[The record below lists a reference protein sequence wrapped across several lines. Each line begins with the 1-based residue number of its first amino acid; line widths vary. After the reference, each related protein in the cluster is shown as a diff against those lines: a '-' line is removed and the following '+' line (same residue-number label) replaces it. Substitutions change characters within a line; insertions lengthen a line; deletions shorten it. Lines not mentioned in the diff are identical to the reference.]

1 MPEMLR
7 QQSNRCAIADA
18 LILFASLARSPGN
31 PVGIHAPLRQTA
43 DHGAARVT
51 NRWVRLQAV
60 AVSGSSAEGL
70 MLAALPLLAVSIT
83 TDPREI
89 SLIGIAG
96 QAPWLL
102 LSLFAGVLIDRAR
115 RTTVLAWAYAV
126 QVAAALVLAAVASAG
141 LLSLPVLLVVAF
153 VVTSAQVLG
162 DGASGAL
169 VPEIV
174 AADRLAHANARL
186 QVIDRGAVQF
196 VVPPLTGFLIAV
208 SAGAS
213 AWLAAGCALTAL
225 LLARR
230 IPSESRTIARTH
242 PLRDLSAGLRHLVK
256 TPLLRSITLNV
267 ALGSFAASA
276 GNSMLVLY
284 ATQVLHVG
292 SVGYG
297 LLLACLAF
305 GWVASSFVVQK
316 VVDRLGYSWSMR
328 IGQSF
333 GVVAQL
339 LIAVLPPW
347 PPLIGLVLISLTATV
362 LLWNVCSQS
371 SRQRFTPAPLL
382 GRVLTSHRAL
392 AWGLRPLG
400 ALTGGL
406 VAAHWGLR
414 AVWVLGAA
422 IQAVSAVLVWFT
434 LSPAAFRRTELA
446 TAAA

>member
-1 MPEMLR
+1 M
-7 QQSNRCAIADA
+7 S
-18 LILFASLARSPGN
+18 S
-31 PVGIHAPLRQTA
+31 
-43 DHGAARVT
+43 
-51 NRWVRLQAV
+51 RWVRLQAV

-83 TDPREI
+83 TNPREV
-89 SLIGIAG
+89 SLVNVAG

-102 LSLFAGVLIDRAR
+102 LSLFAGVLIDRVR
-115 RTTVLAWAYAV
+115 RTAVLAWAYAV
-126 QVAAALVLAAVASAG
+126 QVGAAVVLAVAANAG
-141 LLSLPVLLVVAF
+141 GLTLPVLLVVAF

-169 VPEIV
+169 VPELV
-174 AADRLAHANARL
+174 EPHRLSHANARL
-186 QVIDRGAVQF
+186 QVIDRGVVQF

-208 SAGAS
+208 SAGAP
-213 AWLAAGCALTAL
+213 AWLAAACALLAL

-256 TPLLRSITLNV
+256 TPLLRSITTNV

-276 GNSMLVLY
+276 GNSMFVLY
-284 ATQVLHVG
+284 ATQVLHVD

-305 GWVASSFVVQK
+305 GWIASSFVVQK
-316 VVDRLGYSWSMR
+316 VVDRIGYSWSMR

-339 LIAVLPPW
+339 LLAILPPW
-347 PPLIGLVLISLTATV
+347 PPAVAVVLVSLTATV

-392 AWGLRPLG
+392 AWGLTPLG
-400 ALTGGL
+400 ALTGGF

-414 AVWVLGAA
+414 AVWVVAAA
-422 IQAVSAVLVWFT
+422 IQAVSAVHVWFT

-446 TAAA
+446 TAEAAQA

>member
-1 MPEMLR
+1 MT
-7 QQSNRCAIADA
+7 D
-18 LILFASLARSPGN
+18 
-31 PVGIHAPLRQTA
+31 
-43 DHGAARVT
+43 
-51 NRWVRLQAV
+51 RWVRLQAV
-60 AVSGSSAEGL
+60 AVSGSAAEGL
-70 MLAALPLLAVSIT
+70 MLAALPLLAVSVT

-89 SLIGIAG
+89 SLVNVAG

-102 LSLFAGVLIDRAR
+102 LSLFAGVLIDRVR
-115 RTTVLAWAYAV
+115 RTAVLAWAYAV
-126 QVAAALVLAAVASAG
+126 QVGAAVVLAVVASAG

-153 VVTSAQVLG
+153 VVTTAQVLG

-174 AADRLAHANARL
+174 PPDRLAHANARL
-186 QVIDRGAVQF
+186 QVIDRGVVQF
-196 VVPPLTGFLIAV
+196 VVPPLTGFLIA
-208 SAGAS
+208 AGAGAP
-213 AWLAAGCALTAL
+213 AWLAAACALLAVL
-225 LLARR
+225 LTRR
-230 IPSESRTIARTH
+230 IPSKSVVAASTH
-242 PLRDLSAGLRHLVK
+242 PLRDLSAGLRHLVR

-276 GNSMLVLY
+276 GTSMFVLY

-305 GWVASSFVVQK
+305 GWIASSFVVQQ
-316 VVDRLGYSWSMR
+316 VVARIGYSWSMR

-339 LIAVLPPW
+339 LLAVLPPW
-347 PPLIGLVLISLTATV
+347 PPLIGVVLISLTATV

-371 SRQRFTPAPLL
+371 SRQRFTPAALL

-392 AWGLRPLG
+392 AWGLTPLG
-400 ALTGGL
+400 ALTGGF
-406 VAAHWGLR
+406 VAAHFGLR
-414 AVWVLGAA
+414 AVWVVAA
-422 IQAVSAVLVWFT
+422 AVQAVSAVLVWFT

-446 TAAA
+446 MAEATG